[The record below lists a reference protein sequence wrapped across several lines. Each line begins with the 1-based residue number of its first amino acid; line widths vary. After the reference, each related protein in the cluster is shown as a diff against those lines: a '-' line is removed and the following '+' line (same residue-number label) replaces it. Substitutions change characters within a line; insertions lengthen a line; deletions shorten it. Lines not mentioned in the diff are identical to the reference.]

1 MINLVK
7 EIKNVIL
14 ILIKKI
20 SNMGFKISKLFAIPL
35 LFSFFLF
42 DTNYEFNNVSANVK
56 NSPANKND
64 LILYYDMGVT
74 FLCNATRKGFDLDFP
89 KTLNVAS
96 STFASVV
103 KQKHGG
109 KILDDRKKERTVD
122 INQFQFYASLQL
134 VEYALQVCP
143 DNVPERVEKEVNIE
157 LERIKKL
164 QDL

>member
-1 MINLVK
+1 M
-7 EIKNVIL
+7 
-14 ILIKKI
+14 
-20 SNMGFKISKLFAIPL
+20 SFKISKIFAIPL
-35 LFSFFLF
+35 IFLPFLF
-42 DTNYEFNNVSANVK
+42 DTNNEFIKVNANVK

-64 LILYYDMGVT
+64 LDLYHGIGVY

-109 KILDDRKKERTVD
+109 KILDNRKKEQTVD
-122 INQFQFYASLQL
+122 MREFQFYTSLHL
-134 VEYALQVCP
+134 VESALQVCP
-143 DNVPERVEKEVNIE
+143 DNVPEKVAKEVNIE
-157 LERIKKL
+157 IERLKKL